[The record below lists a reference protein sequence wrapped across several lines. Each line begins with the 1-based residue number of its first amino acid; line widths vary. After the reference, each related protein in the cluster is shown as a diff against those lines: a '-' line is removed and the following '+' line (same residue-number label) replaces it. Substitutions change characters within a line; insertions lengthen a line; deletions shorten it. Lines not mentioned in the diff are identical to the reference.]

1 MYFIGMFV
9 FLRAYFKIL
18 CLIILEI
25 LLRGIKVFT
34 EEDSRFFC
42 PGLHRWLVQ
51 RNYSA
56 ITKSGFFFRMSKIT
70 PSNRESSKWQ
80 VTEVERNQRSS
91 LW

>member
-9 FLRAYFKIL
+9 LLRAYFKIL

-42 PGLHRWLVQ
+42 PGLHR
-51 RNYSA
+51 
-56 ITKSGFFFRMSKIT
+56 
-70 PSNRESSKWQ
+70 
-80 VTEVERNQRSS
+80 
-91 LW
+91 